1 MTNRDGLL
9 RLFHRVLLKAVRT
22 KPFQDWSDDVRVAFG
37 RMTDRVDLDRMAVV
51 CYFESEDHWFLVAL
65 NELVWRQQG
74 GSIQRLTIDE
84 LVSARIDLR
93 VNRDDGF
100 VSGKGFGTLT
110 LVAIG
115 GIEHHVRMEPG
126 SATEATLR
134 VVTELIR
141 HKAEP

>member
-1 MTNRDGLL
+1 MINRVGLL
-9 RLFHRVLLKAVRT
+9 RLFHRVLLTAVST
-22 KPFQDWSDDVRVAFG
+22 KPFQDWSDPVRLAFS
-37 RMTDRVDLDRMAVV
+37 RMTDRVDLDRMGVV
-51 CYFESEDHWFLVAL
+51 CYFESEDHWFLITL

-74 GSIQRLTIDE
+74 GPIRRLTIDE

-110 LVAIG
+110 LVAIDG
-115 GIEHHVRMEPG
+115 AEHHVKMEPG
-126 SATEATLR
+126 SAAEATLR

>member
-1 MTNRDGLL
+1 MINRDGLL
-9 RLFHRVLLKAVRT
+9 RLFHRVLLTAACT
-22 KPFQDWSDDVRVAFG
+22 KPFQDWNDAVRLTLS
-37 RMTDRVDLDRMAVV
+37 RMTGRANLDHMAVV
-51 CYFESEDHWFLVAL
+51 CYFDSEDHWFLIAL

-74 GSIQRLTIDE
+74 GTIHRLSVEE
-84 LVSARIDLR
+84 LAAARIDLR

-100 VSGKGFGTLT
+100 VSGRGFGTLT

-115 GIEHHVRMEPG
+115 GTEHHVKMEPG

-134 VVTELIR
+134 VVIELIR